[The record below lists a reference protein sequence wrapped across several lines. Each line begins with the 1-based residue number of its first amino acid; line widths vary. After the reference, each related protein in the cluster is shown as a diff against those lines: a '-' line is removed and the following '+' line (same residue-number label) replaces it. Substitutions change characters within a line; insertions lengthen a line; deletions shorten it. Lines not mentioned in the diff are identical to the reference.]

1 MKVEQIFIKIVEMLF
16 NSVELLEGLAPLLL
30 SKEGLSGLQLI
41 PMNDNN
47 TRKLYHTHGKISSA
61 MLDQLHCRS

>member
-1 MKVEQIFIKIVEMLF
+1 MKVKQIFIKIVEMLF

-47 TRKLYHTHGKISSA
+47 TR
-61 MLDQLHCRS
+61 